1 MLSSTPEIRNTGRD
15 CADSDGQVDNACGN
29 AARLPKIDYNKS
41 QKGEHIMRQ
50 SRRKV
55 LKAGAALAAAASL
68 PHFARAQSGS
78 IKIGMSMPQT
88 GSLGAGGQAAL
99 VALRL
104 WVDDVN
110 QRGGLLNRKV
120 ELIAYDDQTNP
131 ANTPGIY
138 TKLLDIDKVDLLI
151 APYGTVPTAPIVP
164 MVKQRGLLLMGNF
177 SFQVNAKVQHDM
189 WFNNSPWND
198 AASWSDGF
206 IKAGQGAGAKTIAIL
221 AADQEFA
228 QNLANGAREL
238 AKKANIQSVY
248 DQNYPPTTTD
258 FSSLIRGIRAAKP
271 EMVFVMSY
279 PNDSVAII
287 RAVNEIGVGSQVQ
300 VFGGGMVGLQF
311 TPIMT
316 SLGSLLNGVLNYNSY
331 VPGMKYPGIEDFL
344 ARYAKRAA
352 EARVDP
358 LGFYLPPFNYAIGQ
372 MLEQAVN
379 GTKSLDHKQLAAY
392 LRKNEMKTLVG
403 PIRYDKNGEWAN
415 PRVVQ
420 AQFRGVVD
428 KDTEQF
434 RQPGKQIVI
443 YPDAYKTGNVITPFE
458 KARSAK

>member
-1 MLSSTPEIRNTGRD
+1 MKRTRREI
-15 CADSDGQVDNACGN
+15 
-29 AARLPKIDYNKS
+29 
-41 QKGEHIMRQ
+41 
-50 SRRKV
+50 
-55 LKAGAALAAAASL
+55 LKAGAALAVTAGL
-68 PHFARAQSGS
+68 PGRAFAQAGPV
-78 IKIGMSMPQT
+78 KIGMSMPQT

-110 QRGGLLNRKV
+110 KRGGLLKRNV

-131 ANTPGIY
+131 ANVPGIY

-151 APYGTVPTAPIVP
+151 APYGTVPTAPLMP

-198 AASWSDGF
+198 ASSWSDGF
-206 IKAGQGAGAKTIAIL
+206 IRAGQKHGAKSIAIL

-238 AKKANIQSVY
+238 AKKANIKSVY

-258 FSSLIRGIRAAKP
+258 FSSLIRSIRAAKP
-271 EMVFVMSY
+271 DMVFVMSY
-279 PNDSVAII
+279 PNDSVAIV
-287 RAVNEIGVGSQVQ
+287 RAVNEIGVGSGVKI
-300 VFGGGMVGLQF
+300 FGGGMVGLQF

-316 SLGSLLNGVLNYNSY
+316 SLGSLLNGITNYNSY

-344 ARYAKRAA
+344 GRYAKKAA
-352 EARVDP
+352 EAKVDP

-372 MLEQAVN
+372 MLEQAAN
-379 GTKSLDHKQLAAY
+379 ATKSLDHKQLAAY
-392 LRKNEMKTLVG
+392 LRKNEMKTIVG
-403 PIRYDKNGEWAN
+403 PIRYDKSGEWAN

-420 AQFRGVVD
+420 AQFRGVSD
-428 KDTEQF
+428 KDMEQF
-434 RQPGKQIVI
+434 RKQDKQIVI
-443 YPDAYKTGNVITPFE
+443 YPDDYKTGEVITPFE
-458 KARSAK
+458 KARKAKK